1 MNSKSKSFKCE
12 HCRCNPCKCDDRRH
26 DRCEDGF
33 FHDRCED
40 RCHHDRCE
48 DRCCCHEH
56 KWNCDIDC
64 CNTCHCV
71 PGHPIPGPSILACGN
86 GTGLAIPAVPA
97 GTPFNPIPVAS
108 VTIDTTCLCKPSVKI
123 DFTSIINYQALLT
136 LGAGPLL
143 TTPFTV
149 TFQLSKTCNDGSK
162 IPLGSWT
169 FTIALLAAAVNITET
184 FAFTFCECHACPAC
198 CVYTVD
204 IVQALRS
211 TLAGTIT
218 VTSETASIVTSS
230 LTAIA
235 ASSC

>member
-1 MNSKSKSFKCE
+1 MNSKSKSLRCNQ
-12 HCRCNPCKCDDRRH
+12 CGCNPCKCN
-26 DRCEDGF
+26 DRCNDKS
-33 FHDRCED
+33 
-40 RCHHDRCE
+40 
-48 DRCCCHEH
+48 CCHEH
-56 KWNCDIDC
+56 RWDCDIEC

-71 PGHPIPGPSILACGN
+71 PGHPLPSQSIMSCGT
-86 GTGLAIPAVPA
+86 GTGLNIPAVAP
-97 GTPFNPIPVAS
+97 GTSFNPVPVAS
-108 VTIDTTCLCKPSVKI
+108 VTIDTTCLCNPGIKI
-123 DFTSIINYQALLT
+123 DFSSIINYQALLD

-169 FTIALLAAAVNITET
+169 FTIGILAVAVNITET
-184 FAFTFCECHACPAC
+184 FSFTFCECHACPGC

-211 TLAGTIT
+211 ALAGTVA

>member
-12 HCRCNPCKCDDRRH
+12 HCRCNPCKCDDKWDDRCHDKCHDKCH
-26 DRCEDGF
+26 DRCD
-33 FHDRCED
+33 HDK
-40 RCHHDRCE
+40 
-48 DRCCCHEH
+48 CCCHEH
-56 KWNCDIDC
+56 KWNCDMEC
-64 CNTCHCV
+64 CNTCHCT
-71 PGHPIPGPSILACGN
+71 PGHPLPGPSILSCG
-86 GTGLAIPAVPA
+86 TASGLAIPAVTA

-108 VTIDTTCLCKPSVKI
+108 VTIDTTCLCRPSVKI

-149 TFQLSKTCNDGSK
+149 TFQLSKTCDNGSK
-162 IPLGSWT
+162 IALGSWT
-169 FTIALLAAAVNITET
+169 FTLAILAAAVNITQT
-184 FAFTFCECHACPAC
+184 FAFTHCECHACPGC

-204 IVQALRS
+204 IVQATRS
-211 TLAGTIT
+211 ALLGVT

-230 LTAIA
+230 LTGIA